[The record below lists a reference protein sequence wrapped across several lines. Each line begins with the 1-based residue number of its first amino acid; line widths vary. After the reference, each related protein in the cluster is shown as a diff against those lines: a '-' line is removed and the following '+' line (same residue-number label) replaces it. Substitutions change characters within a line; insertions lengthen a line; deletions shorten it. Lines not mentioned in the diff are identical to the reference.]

1 MDPVVARHLRSLQRN
16 ILAGVITIGPLL
28 VTYLIFSFLLG
39 ILAKVGLPVVW
50 LLAAIFPGDWLKQPW
65 VQFVTS
71 IVLTLVVLY
80 VVGRVTSQ
88 VVGRQAFR
96 IFEKTLDRLPFI
108 AKIYN
113 SVRKLIDT
121 MMNKEDSV
129 QRVVLVEF
137 PMPGQR
143 ALGFLTRTL
152 VDSCN
157 GQVLAAVLLPNA
169 INPMSG
175 MLQIMPIDR
184 VTETSLTME
193 QAMSMLMTGGA
204 VGPDEI
210 LFTRAASPAE
220 ATTELVPAPPIVVD
234 VAREMEVEYEETE
247 RRVLDTGEPV
257 SEFETH

>member
-1 MDPVVARHLRSLQRN
+1 VDPVLARTLRGMQRN

-28 VTYLIFSFLLG
+28 VTYVIFSFLLG

-50 LLAAIFPGDWLKQPW
+50 LLAAIFPGDWIHEPW
-65 VQFVTS
+65 VQFLLAV
-71 IVLTLVVLY
+71 VLTLVVLY

-88 VVGRQAFR
+88 VVGRQALKM
-96 IFEKTLDRLPFI
+96 FESALARLPFV

-113 SVRKLIDT
+113 SVRKLIDS
-121 MMNKEDSV
+121 MMAKDDTA

-152 VDSCN
+152 IDSAS

-184 VTETSLTME
+184 VQETNLTME

-204 VGPDEI
+204 VGPEEI
-210 LFTRAASPAE
+210 LFTRPLMAAE
-220 ATTELVPAPPIVVD
+220 ATAELVSD
-234 VAREMEVEYEETE
+234 EELMDEEETE
-247 RRVLDTGEPV
+247 AR
-257 SEFETH
+257 

>member
-1 MDPVVARHLRSLQRN
+1 MREECVNPVYARALRGMQRN
-16 ILAGVITIGPLL
+16 ILAGIITIGPLL
-28 VTYLIFSFLLG
+28 VTYLIFSFLVG

-50 LLAAIFPGDWLKQPW
+50 LLAAIFPGDWIDHNPW
-65 VQFVTS
+65 VQYLLAV
-71 IVLTLVVLY
+71 VLTLAVLY
-80 VVGRVTSQ
+80 AVGRVTSQ
-88 VVGRQAFR
+88 VVGRQALR
-96 IFEKTLDRLPFI
+96 VFEAALARLPFV

-121 MMNKEDSV
+121 MMAKDDSV

-152 VDSCN
+152 VDSAS

-175 MLQIMPIDR
+175 LLQIMPIER
-184 VTETSLTME
+184 VQETNLTME

-204 VGPDEI
+204 VGPEEI
-210 LFTRAASPAE
+210 LFTRPIMVME
-220 ATTELVPAPPIVVD
+220 ETVELVSDEPLLSD
-234 VAREMEVEYEETE
+234 LET
-247 RRVLDTGEPV
+247 RL
-257 SEFETH
+257 